1 MSIKSWFKHAFA
13 VESSDPVVPT
23 EEQQVPVDWVS
34 KQIVKRHLTTP
45 ALFTLE
51 MSRPLNFVTA
61 QMMHVMGPAVW
72 AMTPPE
78 MYANY
83 NALAAFLEKR
93 GSVDHICRRI
103 EQLEAEAVER
113 ERGKRVNAET
123 PKSEETE
130 RRRDGETKL
139 P

>member
-1 MSIKSWFKHAFA
+1 MSIRSWFKHAFA
-13 VESSDPVVPT
+13 VESSEPVVPT
-23 EEQQVPVDWVS
+23 AEQQVPVDWLS
-34 KQIVKRHLTTP
+34 KQVVKRHLTTP
-45 ALFTLE
+45 ALLTLE
-51 MSRPLNFVTA
+51 MCRPLNFVTA

-83 NALAAFLEKR
+83 NALIEFLEKR

-103 EQLEAEAVER
+103 EELEAQAVKR
-113 ERGKRVNAET
+113 EQSR
-123 PKSEETE
+123 KSDSESS
-130 RRRDGETKL
+130 G